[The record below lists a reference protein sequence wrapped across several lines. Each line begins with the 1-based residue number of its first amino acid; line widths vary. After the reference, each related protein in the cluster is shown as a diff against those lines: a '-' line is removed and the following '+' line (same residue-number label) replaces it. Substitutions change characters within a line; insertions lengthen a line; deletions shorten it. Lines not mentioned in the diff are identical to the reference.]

1 MAFLAHIGRQFL
13 GLAVAGS
20 GLMQIINADFVR
32 LVAKPAWLPEPQI
45 FAVGAGSALLAIGA
59 AILCAYRLRAA
70 ALALAG
76 LLTVAFLLKIPEIL
90 ANPGAGF
97 VWTNPAKVL
106 ALTGGAL
113 LLAATS
119 GRGAVVGAV
128 ASLAVFL
135 LICGAQ
141 HIAYAPFVDGLV
153 PAWIPPNPRFWTIFT
168 AIALL
173 VGGAG
178 VLLPKTRPP
187 AALLVGVMI
196 LLWVLLLHIPRSVTM
211 RSAFELAGVFEAL
224 ALTGVAWLVASG
236 DGTPVQGVKARSNSA
251 RRED

>member
-1 MAFLAHIGRQFL
+1 MAFLAHTGRQFL

-45 FAVGAGSALLAIGA
+45 LAVAAGVALLAIGA

-106 ALTGGAL
+106 ALTGGAI
-113 LLAATS
+113 LLAMNGGRIAS
-119 GRGAVVGAV
+119 GCAV
-128 ASLAVFL
+128 ASLAIFL

-141 HIAYAPFVDGLV
+141 HIAYAAFVDGLV
-153 PAWIPPNPRFWTIFT
+153 PTWIPPSQRFWTIFT

-173 VGGAG
+173 AGGLG
-178 VLLPKTRPP
+178 VLLPKTRRP
-187 AALLVGVMI
+187 AAILTGVMI
-196 LLWVLLLHIPRSVTM
+196 LLWVLLLHIPRSVAM

-224 ALTGVAWLVASG
+224 AVSGIAWLVATG
-236 DGTPVQGVKARSNSA
+236 DVVPARAPKESS
-251 RRED
+251 R